1 MSNSLVSRAMS
12 AQSDAPIP
20 VISSVQDVAPGAK
33 AWLVDIWGV
42 MHNGV
47 TPYADAVEACRTF
60 RRNGGIV
67 LLVSNSPRTT
77 SGVSAQLDH
86 IGVARDAYDGIVTS
100 GDATRHLIKM
110 LGSKGIFHLGPER
123 DLGLYDGLGAC
134 LTGADEAEAVV
145 CSGLFD
151 DTRETP
157 DDYAEFLS
165 GFAQRGLPMVCANP
179 DLRVERGGRLIYC
192 AGALARAYEDL
203 GGSVS
208 YAGKPFPPIY
218 EMAEER
224 VREIKGRPVS
234 REQMLAIGDG
244 IKTDIAGA
252 AAAGIA
258 SVYVASAVDN
268 AHGGK
273 LDAAL
278 LEVLFPDA
286 NRRPAAAMNGLRW

>member
-1 MSNSLVSRAMS
+1 MI
-12 AQSDAPIP
+12 AQSDAPIAI
-20 VISSVQDVAPGAK
+20 VSSVQGVSPGAE

-47 TPYADAVEACRTF
+47 MPYTDAVEACRAF
-60 RRNGGIV
+60 RRNGGVV
-67 LLVSNSPRTT
+67 LLLSNSPRT
-77 SGVSAQLDH
+77 SPGVSAQLDH
-86 IGVARDAYDGIVTS
+86 IGVDRDAYDGIVTS
-100 GDATRHLIKM
+100 GDATRHLISM

-123 DLGLYDGLGAC
+123 DLGLYDGLGAR
-134 LTGADEAEAVV
+134 LTGAEEAEAVV

-157 DDYAEFLS
+157 DDYAGLLS
-165 GFAQRGLPMVCANP
+165 DFARRGLAMVCANP

-203 GGSVS
+203 GGCVS
-208 YAGKPFPPIY
+208 YAGKPFAPIY

-234 REQMLAIGDG
+234 RERMLAIGDG
-244 IKTDIAGA
+244 VKTDIAGA
-252 AAAGIA
+252 AAAAIA
-258 SVYVASAVDN
+258 SVYVASAVDI
-268 AHGGK
+268 AHGAK

-278 LEVLFPDA
+278 LEELFPDA
-286 NRRPAAAMNGLRW
+286 DRRPAAAMIGLRW